1 MPTQNNT
8 VTNAQVFNELRIINE
23 KISERFKIIYW
34 ILGAMLTIFV
44 FFTILVL
51 TLLFDVWGNVGE
63 LQGLHNSN
71 ASHAIISK

>member
-8 VTNAQVFNELRIINE
+8 ITNRQVLNELKELRNGQ
-23 KISERFKIIYW
+23 KTIYW

-71 ASHAIISK
+71 ASHAIISGSK

>member
-8 VTNAQVFNELRIINE
+8 ITNAQVFNELRSTNE

-63 LQGLHNSN
+63 Y
-71 ASHAIISK
+71 AIISK